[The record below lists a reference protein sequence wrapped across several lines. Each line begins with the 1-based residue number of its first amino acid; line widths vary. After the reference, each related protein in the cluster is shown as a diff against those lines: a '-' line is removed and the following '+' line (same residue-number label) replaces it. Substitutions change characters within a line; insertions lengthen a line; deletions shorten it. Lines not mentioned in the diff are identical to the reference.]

1 MIVNTRMPCELEV
14 GFRFVPVGG
23 CLLPIGI
30 EPVVAQRARKGFS
43 VMEGQLAKETKDV
56 ASGEKKSMVQFKGR
70 MKRFGNVTAVEKMDF
85 EIQEGSLVTL
95 LGPSGCGKTTLLR
108 MVAGLE
114 EPTEGDILIN
124 GKRVNDTPIHKR
136 NLGMIFQNYALFPHK
151 TIFENVAFGL
161 RYRAV
166 PKAEIREKVT
176 RALEMVRLP
185 GVENRMPS
193 QLSGG
198 QQQRIAMARAIVIE
212 PDVLLMDEPLSALDE
227 NLREAMRREVGNLQ
241 QMLGVTTI
249 FVTHDQREALS
260 MSDKILVMK
269 AGRKQQE
276 GRPEEVYN
284 EPANH
289 FVADFLGH
297 SNFLPGDV
305 VDVESDHVRVKIETG
320 EVLYASNTNGFSK
333 GDRVEMIVRAQRF
346 DAFTEGEFAP
356 VEGMNHFT
364 GRIKDRSYMG
374 GEVSYFIELG
384 DGREIHV
391 ISMMRTRIY
400 DVGETVNVQVAPHH
414 CHLIPLES

>member
-1 MIVNTRMPCELEV
+1 
-14 GFRFVPVGG
+14 
-23 CLLPIGI
+23 
-30 EPVVAQRARKGFS
+30 
-43 VMEGQLAKETKDV
+43 
-56 ASGEKKSMVQFKGR
+56 
-70 MKRFGNVTAVEKMDF
+70 
-85 EIQEGSLVTL
+85 
-95 LGPSGCGKTTLLR
+95 

-114 EPTEGDILIN
+114 EPTEGDIFIK
-124 GKRVNDTPIHKR
+124 GVRINDTPIHKR

-151 TIFENVAFGL
+151 NIFDNVAFGL
-161 RYRAV
+161 KYRDV
-166 PKAEIREKVT
+166 SKEEIKQKVT

-227 NLREAMRREVGNLQ
+227 NLREEMRREVDNLQ
-241 QMLGVTTI
+241 HMLGVTTI

-269 AGRKQQE
+269 DGRKQQE
-276 GRPEEVYN
+276 GNPESVYN

-297 SNFLPGDV
+297 SNFIQGEV
-305 VDVESDHVRVKIETG
+305 VDVDDHRVNVKIETG
-320 EVLYASNTNGFSK
+320 DVLFAENKGGFSK

-346 DAFTEGEFAP
+346 DAFPRGEFKP
-356 VEGMNHFT
+356 VEGMNHFQ

-374 GEVSYFIELG
+374 GEVSYFIEMET
-384 DGREIHV
+384 GREIHI
-391 ISMMRTRIY
+391 ISMMRTRLY
-400 DVGETVNVQVAPHH
+400 NVGESVSVQVAPHH
-414 CHLIPLES
+414 CHLIPME

>member
-1 MIVNTRMPCELEV
+1 MATGNKQP
-14 GFRFVPVGG
+14 
-23 CLLPIGI
+23 
-30 EPVVAQRARKGFS
+30 
-43 VMEGQLAKETKDV
+43 
-56 ASGEKKSMVQFKGR
+56 MVQFKGVF
-70 MKRFGNVTAVEKMDF
+70 KRFGSVVAVEKMDF
-85 EIQEGSLVTL
+85 DIEEGSLVTL

-114 EPTEGDILIN
+114 EPTGGDIFIK
-124 GKRVNDTPIHKR
+124 GVRINDTPIHKR

-151 TIFENVAFGL
+151 NIFDNVAFGL
-161 RYRAV
+161 KYRNVSKEA
-166 PKAEIREKVT
+166 IREKVM

-185 GVENRMPS
+185 GVENRMPG

-227 NLREAMRREVGNLQ
+227 NLREEMRREVDNLQ
-241 QMLGVTTI
+241 QMIGVTTI

-276 GRPEEVYN
+276 GSPEAVYN

-297 SNFLPGDV
+297 SNFMRGDV
-305 VDVESDHVRVKIETG
+305 VGVDGNRVSVKIETG
-320 EVLYASNTNGFSK
+320 DVLFAENKGGFAT
-333 GDRVEMIVRAQRF
+333 GDPVEMIVRAQRF
-346 DAFTEGEFAP
+346 DAFPKDEFKP
-356 VEGMNHFT
+356 VEGMNHFA

-384 DGREIHV
+384 GGREIHI
-391 ISMMRTRIY
+391 ISMMRTRLYNI
-400 DVGETVNVQVAPHH
+400 GETVSVQVSPRH
-414 CHLIPLES
+414 CHLIPLE

>member
-1 MIVNTRMPCELEV
+1 VAT
-14 GFRFVPVGG
+14 GKKQ
-23 CLLPIGI
+23 PI
-30 EPVVAQRARKGFS
+30 
-43 VMEGQLAKETKDV
+43 
-56 ASGEKKSMVQFKGR
+56 VQFKGI
-70 MKRFGNVTAVEKMDF
+70 MKRFGKVVAVEKMDF
-85 EIQEGSLVTL
+85 DIEEGSLVTL

-114 EPTEGDILIN
+114 EPTEGDIFIK
-124 GKRVNDTPIHKR
+124 GVRINDTPIHKR

-161 RYRAV
+161 KYRDV
-166 PKAEIREKVT
+166 PKEDVKKKVT

-227 NLREAMRREVGNLQ
+227 NLREEMRREVDNLQ

-269 AGRKQQE
+269 DGRKQQE
-276 GRPEEVYN
+276 GEPEAVYN
-284 EPANH
+284 EPLNH

-297 SNFLPGDV
+297 SNFIGGTV
-305 VDVESDHVRVKIETG
+305 VDVDKQFVNVRIETG
-320 EVLYASNTNGFSK
+320 NVLIAENKGGFSK

-346 DAFTEGEFAP
+346 DAFPKDEFKP
-356 VEGMNHFT
+356 VEGLNHFE

-384 DGREIHV
+384 GDREIHI
-391 ISMMRTRIY
+391 ISMMRTRLYNI
-400 DVGETVNVQVAPHH
+400 GEAVSVQVAPHH
-414 CHLIPLES
+414 CHLIPLE

>member
-1 MIVNTRMPCELEV
+1 MNLADSGLEGFQKGRQGIVAT
-14 GFRFVPVGG
+14 G
-23 CLLPIGI
+23 
-30 EPVVAQRARKGFS
+30 
-43 VMEGQLAKETKDV
+43 
-56 ASGEKKSMVQFKGR
+56 KKQPMVQFKGIL
-70 MKRFGNVTAVEKMDF
+70 KRFGSVVAVEKMDF
-85 EIQEGSLVTL
+85 DIEEGSLVTL

-114 EPTEGDILIN
+114 EPTEGDIYIK
-124 GKRVNDTPIHKR
+124 GVRINDTPIHKR

-161 RYRAV
+161 KYRNV
-166 PKAEIREKVT
+166 PKEEVKKKVT

-227 NLREAMRREVGNLQ
+227 NLREEMRREVDNLQ
-241 QMLGVTTI
+241 QMIGVTTI

-269 AGRKQQE
+269 DGRKQQE
-276 GRPEEVYN
+276 GPPEAVYN

-297 SNFLPGDV
+297 SNFIKGEV
-305 VDVESDHVRVKIETG
+305 VDVGDDHVNVRIETG
-320 EVLYASNTNGFSK
+320 DVLFAEKKGNFAK
-333 GDRVEMIVRAQRF
+333 GDAVEMIVRAQRF
-346 DAFTEGEFAP
+346 DAFPMEEFKP
-356 VEGMNHFT
+356 TKGLNHFE

-384 DGREIHV
+384 GEREIHV

-400 DVGETVNVQVAPHH
+400 NIGESVSVQVAPHH
-414 CHLIPLES
+414 CHLIPLE

>member
-1 MIVNTRMPCELEV
+1 
-14 GFRFVPVGG
+14 
-23 CLLPIGI
+23 
-30 EPVVAQRARKGFS
+30 
-43 VMEGQLAKETKDV
+43 METD
-56 ASGEKKSMVQFKGR
+56 KKQPMVQFKGIL
-70 MKRFGNVTAVEKMDF
+70 KRFGNVVAVEKMDF
-85 EIQEGSLVTL
+85 DIEEGTLVTL

-114 EPTEGDILIN
+114 EPTEGDIFIK
-124 GKRVNDTPIHKR
+124 GVRINDTPIHKR

-161 RYRAV
+161 KYRDV
-166 PKAEIREKVT
+166 SKDEIKKKVT

-185 GVENRMPS
+185 GVEGRMPS

-227 NLREAMRREVGNLQ
+227 NLREEMRREVDNLQ

-269 AGRKQQE
+269 DGQKQQE
-276 GRPEEVYN
+276 GHPEAVYN
-284 EPANH
+284 EPINH

-297 SNFLPGDV
+297 SNFIRGEV
-305 VDVESDHVRVKIETG
+305 VDVDNHHVNVRIETG
-320 EVLYASNTNGFSK
+320 DILIAENKGGFSQS
-333 GDRVEMIVRAQRF
+333 DPVEMIVRAQRF
-346 DAFTEGEFAP
+346 DAFPKDEFKP
-356 VEGMNHFT
+356 VEGMNHFQ

-374 GEVSYFIELG
+374 GEVSYFIELSA
-384 DGREIHV
+384 DREIHV
-391 ISMMRTRIY
+391 ISLMRTRIY
-400 DVGETVNVQVAPHH
+400 DIGEEVSVQVSPHH
-414 CHLIPLES
+414 CHLIPME

>member
-1 MIVNTRMPCELEV
+1 MAT
-14 GFRFVPVGG
+14 GKKQ
-23 CLLPIGI
+23 PI
-30 EPVVAQRARKGFS
+30 
-43 VMEGQLAKETKDV
+43 
-56 ASGEKKSMVQFKGR
+56 VQFKGI
-70 MKRFGNVTAVEKMDF
+70 MKRFGKVVAVEKMDF
-85 EIQEGSLVTL
+85 AIEEGSLVTL

-114 EPTEGDILIN
+114 EPTEGDIFIK
-124 GKRVNDTPIHKR
+124 GVRINDTPIHKR

-161 RYRAV
+161 KYRDV
-166 PKAEIREKVT
+166 PKQDVKQKVT

-227 NLREAMRREVGNLQ
+227 NLREEMRREVDNLQ

-269 AGRKQQE
+269 DGRKQQE
-276 GRPEEVYN
+276 GPPEVVYN
-284 EPANH
+284 EPTNH

-297 SNFLPGDV
+297 SNFIKGEVVAVDDQH
-305 VDVESDHVRVKIETG
+305 VDVRIETG
-320 EVLYASNTNGFSK
+320 DVLFAENKGGFSQ
-333 GDRVEMIVRAQRF
+333 GDQVEMIVRAQRF
-346 DAFTEGEFAP
+346 DAFPMEEFKPTEGL
-356 VEGMNHFT
+356 NHFE

-384 DGREIHV
+384 NDREIHV

-400 DVGETVNVQVAPHH
+400 NLGEAVSVQVAPHH
-414 CHLIPLES
+414 CHLIPLE

>member
-1 MIVNTRMPCELEV
+1 MAT
-14 GFRFVPVGG
+14 G
-23 CLLPIGI
+23 
-30 EPVVAQRARKGFS
+30 
-43 VMEGQLAKETKDV
+43 
-56 ASGEKKSMVQFKGR
+56 KKQPMVQFRGI
-70 MKRFGNVTAVEKMDF
+70 MKRFGSIVAVEKMDF
-85 EIQEGSLVTL
+85 DIEEGSLVTL

-114 EPTEGDILIN
+114 APTEGDILIK
-124 GKRVNDTPIHKR
+124 GVRVNDTPIHKR

-151 TIFENVAFGL
+151 TIFDNVAFGL
-161 RYRAV
+161 KYRGV
-166 PKAEIREKVT
+166 SKEEIREKVT

-185 GVENRMPS
+185 GVGNRMPS

-227 NLREAMRREVGNLQ
+227 NLREEMRREVDNLQ
-241 QMLGVTTI
+241 QMIGVTTI

-269 AGRKQQE
+269 DGCKQQE
-276 GRPEEVYN
+276 GSPEAVYN

-297 SNFLPGDV
+297 SNFIQGEV
-305 VDVESDHVRVKIETG
+305 MGVDNSHVNVRIETG
-320 EVLYASNTNGFSK
+320 DLLIAENKGGFSK
-333 GDRVEMIVRAQRF
+333 GDPVEMIVRAQRF
-346 DAFTEGEFAP
+346 DAFPRDEFNP
-356 VEGMNHFT
+356 LEGMNHFE

-384 DGREIHV
+384 ADREIHV

-400 DVGETVNVQVAPHH
+400 NVGEAVSVQVSPHH
-414 CHLIPLES
+414 CHLIPLE

>member
-1 MIVNTRMPCELEV
+1 MATGKKQPMVE
-14 GFRFVPVGG
+14 FR
-23 CLLPIGI
+23 GI
-30 EPVVAQRARKGFS
+30 
-43 VMEGQLAKETKDV
+43 
-56 ASGEKKSMVQFKGR
+56 
-70 MKRFGNVTAVEKMDF
+70 MKRFGNVVAVEKIDF
-85 EIQEGSLVTL
+85 NIEEGSLVTL

-114 EPTEGDILIN
+114 EPTEGDIFIK
-124 GKRVNDTPIHKR
+124 GKRINDTPIHKR

-151 TIFENVAFGL
+151 SIFDNVAFGL
-161 RYRAV
+161 KYRDVSKDEA
-166 PKAEIREKVT
+166 REKVSK
-176 RALEMVRLP
+176 ALEMVRLP

-227 NLREAMRREVGNLQ
+227 NLREEMRREVDNLQ

-269 AGRKQQE
+269 DGSKQQE
-276 GRPEEVYN
+276 GDPESVYN
-284 EPANH
+284 EPVNH

-297 SNFLPGDV
+297 SNFIKGEI
-305 VDVESDHVRVKIETG
+305 VEVNEEHVKVKVETG
-320 EVLYASNTNGFSK
+320 DLLIAVNK
-333 GDRVEMIVRAQRF
+333 GAFKKGNRVELVVRAQRF
-346 DAFTEGEFAP
+346 DLFPMEEFTP
-356 VEGMNHFT
+356 LEGMNSFE

-384 DGREIHV
+384 GSREIHI

-400 DVGETVNVQVAPHH
+400 DIGEKVSVQVAPHH
-414 CHLIPLES
+414 CHLIPIE

>member
-1 MIVNTRMPCELEV
+1 MVT
-14 GFRFVPVGG
+14 G
-23 CLLPIGI
+23 
-30 EPVVAQRARKGFS
+30 
-43 VMEGQLAKETKDV
+43 
-56 ASGEKKSMVQFKGR
+56 KKQPLVQFRGILKKYG
-70 MKRFGNVTAVEKMDF
+70 KVTAVEKMDF
-85 EIQEGSLVTL
+85 DIEEGSLVTL

-114 EPTEGDILIN
+114 EPTEGDIFIK
-124 GKRVNDTPIHKR
+124 GERINDTPIHKR

-151 TIFENVAFGL
+151 TIFDNVAFGL
-161 RYRAV
+161 KYRDV
-166 PKAEIREKVT
+166 SKNQIREKVMG
-176 RALEMVRLP
+176 ALEMVRLP

-227 NLREAMRREVGNLQ
+227 NLREEMRREVANLQ
-241 QMLGVTTI
+241 EILGVTTI

-269 AGRKQQE
+269 AGKKQQE
-276 GRPEEVYN
+276 GDPQTVYN
-284 EPANH
+284 EPVNH

-297 SNFLPGDV
+297 SNFIRGEI
-305 VDVESDHVRVKIETG
+305 VEVKEKHVKIKIETG
-320 EVLYASNTNGFSK
+320 DLLIADNKGNFNK
-333 GDRVEMIVRAQRF
+333 GDRVELVVRAQRF
-346 DAFTEGEFAP
+346 DLFPKDEFNA
-356 VEGMNHFT
+356 EAGMNSFE

-384 DGREIHV
+384 AGREIHI

-400 DVGETVNVQVAPHH
+400 AIGEKISVQVAPHH
-414 CHLIPLES
+414 CHLLAVEN

>member
-1 MIVNTRMPCELEV
+1 VAT
-14 GFRFVPVGG
+14 GKKQ
-23 CLLPIGI
+23 PI
-30 EPVVAQRARKGFS
+30 
-43 VMEGQLAKETKDV
+43 
-56 ASGEKKSMVQFKGR
+56 VQFKGI
-70 MKRFGNVTAVEKMDF
+70 MKRFGKVVAVEKMDF
-85 EIQEGSLVTL
+85 DIEEGSLVTL

-114 EPTEGDILIN
+114 EPTEGDIFIK
-124 GKRVNDTPIHKR
+124 GVRINDTPIHKR

-161 RYRAV
+161 KYRDV
-166 PKAEIREKVT
+166 PKEDVKKKVT

-227 NLREAMRREVGNLQ
+227 NLREEMRREVDNLQ

-269 AGRKQQE
+269 DGRKQQE
-276 GRPEEVYN
+276 GEPETVYN
-284 EPANH
+284 EPINH

-297 SNFLPGDV
+297 SNFIGGTV
-305 VDVESDHVRVKIETG
+305 VDVDKQFVNVRIETG
-320 EVLYASNTNGFSK
+320 NVLIAENKGGFSK

-346 DAFTEGEFAP
+346 DAFPKDEFKP
-356 VEGMNHFT
+356 VEGLNHFE
-364 GRIKDRSYMG
+364 GCIKDRSYMG

-384 DGREIHV
+384 GDREIHI
-391 ISMMRTRIY
+391 ISMMRTRLYNI
-400 DVGETVNVQVAPHH
+400 GEAVSVQVAPHH
-414 CHLIPLES
+414 CHLIPLE

>member
-1 MIVNTRMPCELEV
+1 MNLA
-14 GFRFVPVGG
+14 GFG
-23 CLLPIGI
+23 
-30 EPVVAQRARKGFS
+30 
-43 VMEGQLAKETKDV
+43 MEGFKQGRLGIV
-56 ASGEKKSMVQFKGR
+56 ATGKKQPMVQFKGI
-70 MKRFGNVTAVEKMDF
+70 MKRFGNVVAVEKMNFDI
-85 EIQEGSLVTL
+85 EEGSLVTL

-114 EPTEGDILIN
+114 EPTEGDILIK
-124 GKRVNDTPIHKR
+124 GVRINDTPIHKR

-151 TIFENVAFGL
+151 TIYENVAFGL
-161 RYRAV
+161 KYRDV
-166 PKAEIREKVT
+166 PKEDIKQKVT

-227 NLREAMRREVGNLQ
+227 NLREEMRREVDNLQ
-241 QMLGVTTI
+241 QMIGVTTI

-269 AGRKQQE
+269 NGLKQQE
-276 GRPEEVYN
+276 GPPETVYN
-284 EPANH
+284 EPNNH

-297 SNFLPGDV
+297 SNFIKGEV
-305 VDVESDHVRVKIETG
+305 VAVSEEHVDVLIETG
-320 EVLYASNTNGFSK
+320 DVLFAENKGGFAQ
-333 GDRVEMIVRAQRF
+333 GDAVELIVRAQRF
-346 DAFTEGEFAP
+346 DAFPKEEFQPTEGL
-356 VEGMNHFT
+356 NHFE
-364 GRIKDRSYMG
+364 GRIKDLSYMG

-384 DGREIHV
+384 GEREIHV

-400 DVGETVNVQVAPHH
+400 NVGESVSVQVAPHH
-414 CHLIPLES
+414 CHLIPLE

>member
-1 MIVNTRMPCELEV
+1 
-14 GFRFVPVGG
+14 
-23 CLLPIGI
+23 
-30 EPVVAQRARKGFS
+30 
-43 VMEGQLAKETKDV
+43 
-56 ASGEKKSMVQFKGR
+56 MVQFKGIL
-70 MKRFGNVTAVEKMDF
+70 KRFGKVIAVEKMDF
-85 EIQEGSLVTL
+85 DIEEGSLVTL

-114 EPTEGDILIN
+114 APTEGDIFIK
-124 GKRVNDTPIHKR
+124 GKRMNYTPIHKR

-151 TIFENVAFGL
+151 TIFDNVAFGL
-161 RYRAV
+161 KYRNV
-166 PKAEIREKVT
+166 SKDDIREKVT

-227 NLREAMRREVGNLQ
+227 NLREAMRREVDNLQ

-276 GRPEEVYN
+276 GDPESVYN
-284 EPANH
+284 EPVNH

-297 SNFLPGDV
+297 SNFITGEV
-305 VDVESDHVRVKIETG
+305 VGVDDGRVSVRIETG
-320 EVLYASNTNGFSK
+320 DILLAENKGGFSN
-333 GDRVEMIVRAQRF
+333 GDPVEMIVRAQRF
-346 DAFTEGEFAP
+346 DAFPKDEFQP
-356 VEGMNHFT
+356 VEGLNHFE

-374 GEVSYFIELG
+374 GEVSYFIQLG
-384 DGREIHV
+384 AEREIHI
-391 ISMMRTRIY
+391 ISMMRTRLYEI
-400 DVGETVNVQVAPHH
+400 GEAVSVQVAPHH
-414 CHLIPLES
+414 CHLIPLE